1 MLGVATS
8 SPSPPTLKENGSL
21 LLELQ
26 GFAIGDSLTDLLQL
40 SKLRKIPD
48 LFPELATDSFI
59 YANLCYQQFENFTE
73 KVDPLPGAV
82 PILRRV
88 DRLHNS
94 ILMGE
99 SGEALSVR

>member
-1 MLGVATS
+1 MLGVAIS
-8 SPSPPTLKENGSL
+8 STSPPILTENNQL

-26 GFAIGDSLTDLLQL
+26 GYTISDSLTTLLQRESYEKIRDLLL
-40 SKLRKIPD
+40 W
-48 LFPELATDSFI
+48 LATASFI
-59 YANLCYQQFENFTE
+59 YAKLRYQQFENFTE

-99 SGEALSVR
+99 SGKALSVR